1 MSTMYAY
8 ITYKIVFLLG
18 EVYEIQ
24 TKYLKSS
31 ETKYDQV
38 SFLRG
43 HSSSKSTLLTSQT
56 VSKTHQQS
64 RSTNQLLGYG
74 Q

>member
-1 MSTMYAY
+1 MSTMYTY

-24 TKYLKSS
+24 TKHLKSS

-43 HSSSKSTLLTSQT
+43 HSSSKSILTSQT

-64 RSTNQLLGYG
+64 RNTNQLLGYG